1 MTRWASPSSLMLPN
15 PSLGPPEEAERPDLR
30 IMSSV
35 LVGVLLNIHGGHCN
49 VEVGVYRLRLK
60 I

>member
-1 MTRWASPSSLMLPN
+1 MLPN